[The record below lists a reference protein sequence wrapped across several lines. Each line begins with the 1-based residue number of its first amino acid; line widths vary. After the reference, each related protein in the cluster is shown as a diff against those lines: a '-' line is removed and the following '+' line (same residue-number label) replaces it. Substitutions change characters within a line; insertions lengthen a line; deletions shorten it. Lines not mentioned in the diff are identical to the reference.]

1 MKNKTLLIISLLM
14 VAFLIGTSYAP
25 QAALAET
32 MQQEG
37 PVDESANGQIDMDS
51 VDPINP
57 MSVRKEAYN
66 LPGMAFIP
74 NDSRIEYIHTGYG
87 CVRTED
93 FSASV
98 RIIAP
103 INVPNGAKA
112 TAMVGMFKNTVD
124 NPSQQIIVLFNR
136 SSITEESGE
145 DLLLVTLSDSEFG
158 FGFERVDVNH
168 VFDTLNYKYQF
179 IVQMPRFGGKMDF
192 CGMQIEY
199 ETPGIF
205 GLGLPLVNN

>member
-1 MKNKTLLIISLLM
+1 
-14 VAFLIGTSYAP
+14 
-25 QAALAET
+25 
-32 MQQEG
+32 
-37 PVDESANGQIDMDS
+37 
-51 VDPINP
+51 
-57 MSVRKEAYN
+57 MSVRKEAHN

-74 NDSRIEYIHTGYG
+74 NDSRIEYIHTGFG